1 MMNKYIILSEKKWN
15 SDLEKKLKLDFPF
28 SNWKTINRREEFQ
41 NDLLIK
47 YNPTKIFIP
56 HWSYIIPDE
65 IFEKHECV
73 VFHMTDLPYGRGGS
87 PLQNLI
93 ALGKEKTKIS
103 AIKVVKELDAGPI
116 YLKKDLSLHGTA
128 EEIFIR
134 TNSIIKLMIIE
145 IIDKDL
151 EPKEQKGDVVHFKR
165 RKPKDSNLVD
175 LKELK
180 DIYNHIRMLDADGYP
195 KAFIEN
201 EYFKF
206 EFSNASLKKGEEIKA
221 EIKIIKKKQDGK

>member
-1 MMNKYIILSEKKWN
+1 MENANKTYVLASEKHWN
-15 SDLEKKLKLDFPF
+15 EDLLEKLPDKIDN
-28 SNWKTINRREEFQ
+28 SNW
-41 NDLLIK
+41 LLINNK
-47 YNPTKIFIP
+47 EHFNIENLNLLNPTKIFIP

-65 IFEKHECV
+65 IFEKYECV

-93 ALGKEKTKIS
+93 VLGKEKTKIS
-103 AIKVVKELDAGPI
+103 ALKVVKELDAGPI

-134 TNSIIKLMIIE
+134 ANSIIELMIIE

-165 RKPKDSNLVD
+165 RRPKDSNLID
-175 LKELK
+175 LKEVK

-206 EFSNASLKKGEEIKA
+206 EFSNASLKNGEEIKA
-221 EIKIIKKKQDGK
+221 EIKIIKK

>member
-1 MMNKYIILSEKKWN
+1 MDCFIILSEKKWN
-15 SDLEKKLKLDFPF
+15 ENLLFNLKNKFSKDNWIHISKKEDFTYENLL
-28 SNWKTINRREEFQ
+28 SIN
-41 NDLLIK
+41 
-47 YNPTKIFIP
+47 PSKIFIP
-56 HWSYIIPDE
+56 HWSYIIPNE
-65 IFEKHECV
+65 IYNHFDCV

-93 ALGKEKTKIS
+93 ILGKEKTKIS
-103 AIKVVKELDAGPI
+103 ALKVVKELDAGPI

-134 TNSIIKLMIIE
+134 ASSIIELMIPE
-145 IIDKDL
+145 IIDMEI

-165 RKPKDSNLVD
+165 RKPNDSNLID
-175 LKELK
+175 IKEVK

-221 EIKIIKKKQDGK
+221 EIKIIKK